1 MSASTSGTG
10 TSPAQAIRAAISTLG
25 QFEWRMKQQVSNPLA
40 GEYRSVFRGKG
51 MEFDQVVRYTY
62 GDDVRD
68 IDWKVTARMREPY
81 RKKFVEERELTILI
95 VFEDRLSLQFGSAG
109 RSKRDALLELICQV
123 MMLAAENR
131 DRIGII
137 HARPGG
143 YRLTKPVRGRD
154 AIMHA
159 AAKLLAEPPPELNDT
174 RPVRVPWRFV
184 GQAAP
189 RHSVLVWGGD
199 FAPQAEPLGWT
210 MMKGRYRVLG
220 FRVDDPWERELPTD
234 QPLTIYDPMAQ
245 HLVVLDPR
253 AKDQRAAHAEW
264 VAKREERFAAL
275 FRDPRERLV
284 VLADGSMPEALARFF
299 QGHMAAH

>member
-1 MSASTSGTG
+1 MTTS
-10 TSPAQAIRAAISTLG
+10 SPRPAQAIREALAKLG
-25 QFEWRMKQQVSNPLA
+25 QYEWRMKQQVSNPLT

-81 RKKFVEERELTILI
+81 RKKFVEERELTILLI
-95 VFEDRLSLQFGSAG
+95 FEDQLSLQFGSGG
-109 RSKRDALLELICQV
+109 RSKREALLELLCQI
-123 MMLAAENR
+123 MLLAAQNR
-131 DRIGII
+131 DRVGII

-143 YRLTKPVRGRD
+143 HVLTKPVRGRA

-159 AAKLLAEPPPELNDT
+159 AAKLLAEPAPALNDT

-184 GQAAP
+184 GQAVP
-189 RHSVLVWGGD
+189 RHSVMVWGGD
-199 FAPQAEPLGWT
+199 FAPQAEPPGWT
-210 MMKGRYRVLG
+210 LLKGRYRALG
-220 FRVDDPWERELPTD
+220 FRVDDPWERALPTGK
-234 QPLTIYDPMAQ
+234 PLTIYDPAAQ
-245 HLVVLDPR
+245 HLIVLDPS

-264 VAKREERFAAL
+264 GAKRDAKFTAL

-284 VLADGSMPEALARFF
+284 VTTDASMPEALARFF
-299 QGHMAAH
+299 HGHMAAH